1 MKHKREIIFF
11 RNIPNGCAQMKTAKT
26 FNTIYTIYDLSK
38 LITRKF
44 HSTRYTVRQE
54 WRLMSAF
61 SSNFASLLRSIWRNR
76 GEKRKNKKGKK
87 WNTGRER
94 EERGEEQREE
104 GTSYSGG
111 GRRGTLFSGRW
122 SNEYGQLD
130 ESLKSEV
137 ASSSFTCVQQ
147 QTAWLPLEKLI
158 SAPRCALS
166 LLGPAQR

>member
-1 MKHKREIIFF
+1 MYQKIRKCLEQKREIKKKSNLPIYVSATIKESMKHKREIIFF

-76 GEKRKNKKGKK
+76 GEKRKNKKEKK
-87 WNTGRER
+87 VKYRQRT
-94 EERGEEQREE
+94 RGEKRRTE
-104 GTSYSGG
+104 
-111 GRRGTLFSGRW
+111 RRG
-122 SNEYGQLD
+122 D
-130 ESLKSEV
+130 EL
-137 ASSSFTCVQQ
+137 
-147 QTAWLPLEKLI
+147 
-158 SAPRCALS
+158 
-166 LLGPAQR
+166 